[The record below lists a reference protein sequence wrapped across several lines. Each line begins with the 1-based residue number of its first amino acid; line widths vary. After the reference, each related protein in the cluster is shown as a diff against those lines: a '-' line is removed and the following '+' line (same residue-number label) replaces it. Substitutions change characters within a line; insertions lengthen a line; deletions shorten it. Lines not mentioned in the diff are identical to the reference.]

1 MDNYKIPKHWFDVT
15 NFCKQ
20 HLLDYG
26 EFISYFVPYYSLFL
40 FCFSSVFYHA
50 RRKNSEIFR
59 GHKVTLMGFGLFNI
73 AILATKSVLKHQ
85 SKPFITLAGGPPLR
99 TPPSIVP
106 PMQEKIKQN
115 KTKTKKQIVLLKLIY
130 IEGKHRLFRGR
141 LTVESI

>member
-1 MDNYKIPKHWFDVT
+1 
-15 NFCKQ
+15 
-20 HLLDYG
+20 
-26 EFISYFVPYYSLFL
+26 
-40 FCFSSVFYHA
+40 
-50 RRKNSEIFR
+50 
-59 GHKVTLMGFGLFNI
+59 MGFGLFNI